1 METNQQKIAPIL
13 ESAWTKYAQFDAA
26 SSKRTRTFNRLR
38 LWIAIFGILAT
49 LFSILTVL
57 YPTNFPAIGWWVLK
71 ILFISAPIIT
81 SVLAA
86 FTSKFF
92 SSGDWLITRAG
103 AEEALRDIYLFRTI
117 LQGDAARH
125 TWLEERIGDIQ
136 RSVYRGMNGELV
148 LETYKGVLP
157 PPPRFDPKYPNSD
170 PGFNDL
176 TGEEY
181 YNYRLL
187 SELNW
192 HIKKVNQLQKHR
204 IRLQLLILGAGAVGA
219 FFAALGGDF
228 AIWVALTASLS
239 ATFIGW
245 QELKNLDVVVR
256 NYSKVILELSIISD
270 HWVNLDTESRTQ
282 SEFYS
287 MVQATE
293 DMLWSRNVE
302 YIKAMQ
308 EALKESS
315 LDEEAALINRI
326 IQEQR
331 ASDRRTKREM
341 EDAMVDHTTK
351 TMDEASTKIT
361 DAFKATLGTLTE
373 EASSEVVQAELAAM
387 RQAVQEMAE
396 TISNKLG
403 LSSALDQIK
412 EEFQDVDI
420 SADTPMSVLNDLLSR
435 YPTTEEVKG

>member
-26 SSKRTRTFNRLR
+26 SSKRTAIFNRLR

-49 LFSILTVL
+49 LFAILTAF
-57 YPTNFPAIGWWVLK
+57 YPAEFPFVGRVILK
-71 ILFISAPIIT
+71 IFLVASPIT
-81 SVLAA
+81 ASVLAA

-117 LQGDAARH
+117 LQNDSSRY
-125 TWLEERIGDIQ
+125 TWLEHRIGEIQ

-148 LETYKGVLP
+148 LEAYKGILP
-157 PPPRFDPKYPNSD
+157 PPPRFDPAYPDSD
-170 PGFNDL
+170 PGFTDL
-176 TGEEY
+176 SGEEY
-181 YNYRLL
+181 YNYRLT

-192 HIKKVNQLQKHR
+192 HVKKVNQLQKQR
-204 IRLQLLILGAGAVGA
+204 VRLQALILLAGAAGA
-219 FFAALGGDF
+219 FLAALGGDF
-228 AIWVALTASLS
+228 TIWVALTASIT
-239 ATFIGW
+239 ATLIGW

-256 NYSKVILELSIISD
+256 NYSKVILELTIISD
-270 HWVNLDTESRTQ
+270 HWRNLEAEQRTQ
-282 SEFYS
+282 SEFYA
-287 MVQATE
+287 MVQSTE

-315 LDEEAALINRI
+315 LDEEASLINRV

-331 ASDRRTKREM
+331 DSDRRTRKSM
-341 EDAMVDHTTK
+341 EDAVVSQTTK
-351 TMDEASTKIT
+351 SLDEASETVT
-361 DAFKATLGTLTE
+361 ETFKESLGSLAE
-373 EASSEVVQAELAAM
+373 EASSDMVQAELAAM
-387 RQAVQEMAE
+387 REAMREMAE
-396 TISNKLG
+396 NLSNKLG
-403 LSSALDQIK
+403 LSSALDKIK
-412 EEFQDVDI
+412 EEFNDVEI

-435 YPTTEEVKG
+435 YPKTEEVKG